1 MDSYTPANPIKVC
14 FTSMVSVW
22 MKISWH
28 FCCTKGVMI
37 CEWSQKSPAV
47 VHFSICRGT
56 ALGTG
61 PCHKR
66 VTYRWNQSMQCQC
79 LRIWSSLRSSV
90 PWLKERHPGTVQS
103 PHTFFS
109 VSPYFPVY
117 MYIIIY
123 IYTHNVPD
131 VHHYITCQISYIIHM
146 GARCRFLL
154 VAIPHGIVPP
164 HNGTVI
170 LPTGAFF
177 CYTPRRTDIPRNHIQ
192 VSQSG
197 NGFAEY
203 HQLPSKPPPGF
214 ELVTFAHH
222 NNWVNEGAWP

>member
-1 MDSYTPANPIKVC
+1 M
-14 FTSMVSVW
+14 
-22 MKISWH
+22 
-28 FCCTKGVMI
+28 
-37 CEWSQKSPAV
+37 

-79 LRIWSSLRSSV
+79 LKNLIVSALKCALTERKAPGDSSKPTHIFLCFPIFPRI
-90 PWLKERHPGTVQS
+90 
-103 PHTFFS
+103 
-109 VSPYFPVY
+109 YVY
-117 MYIIIY
+117 NY

-177 CYTPRRTDIPRNHIQ
+177 CYTHQKDRHTAQPH
-192 VSQSG
+192 SG
-197 NGFAEY
+197 FSIREWFCRV
-203 HQLPSKPPPGF
+203 PS
-214 ELVTFAHH
+214 TT
-222 NNWVNEGAWP
+222 

>member
-1 MDSYTPANPIKVC
+1 
-14 FTSMVSVW
+14 
-22 MKISWH
+22 
-28 FCCTKGVMI
+28 
-37 CEWSQKSPAV
+37 
-47 VHFSICRGT
+47 
-56 ALGTG
+56 
-61 PCHKR
+61 
-66 VTYRWNQSMQCQC
+66 
-79 LRIWSSLRSSV
+79 
-90 PWLKERHPGTVQS
+90 
-103 PHTFFS
+103 
-109 VSPYFPVY
+109 
-117 MYIIIY
+117 
-123 IYTHNVPD
+123 
-131 VHHYITCQISYIIHM
+131 M